1 VISFGLTE
9 EQELIRDA
17 MREFGEQV
25 LRAAARDADET
36 ESVPDAVLDQTWEL
50 GLLSTQLPEAYGGQ
64 GEARSPVTN
73 AIALEALAYGDAALA
88 LAATQPASFAFPIL
102 DQGTDDQ
109 KQRYLPLFCGAT
121 FHAAALALVEP
132 TPVFDVAAVQTSAE
146 PKGDVF
152 LLSGTKSFV
161 PLGDR
166 SSHFLVVARNT
177 ARTEEGVAAL
187 DAFVVARD
195 AKGLTVSDREKN
207 LGLRALPT
215 HTVTLEKV
223 EVAAADRLG
232 GDAGCDVRRIVA
244 NARTGLAVAMVGLSH
259 AVMDYAVPYAK
270 ERKAFGE
277 FIAQK
282 QAIAFML
289 SDMAVETDATRWLA
303 WKAASQLEQGLDPVR
318 AAHFA
323 RSYAAEQTMKIAD
336 NGLQVLGGHGYIRE
350 HPVELWYRQ
359 ARTLSVLEGVASL

>member
-9 EQELIRDA
+9 EQELVRDA

-25 LRAAARDADET
+25 LRTAAREADEA
-36 ESVPDAVLDQTWEL
+36 EALPDAVLDQTWEL
-50 GLLSTQLPEAYGGQ
+50 GLLSTQLPEVYGGQ

-88 LAATQPASFAFPIL
+88 LAATQPASFAFSIL

-109 KQRYLPLFCGAT
+109 KERYLPLFCGEK

-132 TPVFDVAAVQTSAE
+132 TPVFDPAAVKTSAE
-146 PKGDVF
+146 PKGDAFV
-152 LLSGTKSFV
+152 LCGTKSFV

-166 SSHFLVVARNT
+166 SSHFLVIARNT
-177 ARTEEGVAAL
+177 ASTGDGVGAL

-195 AKGLTVSDREKN
+195 ANGVVVSGQEKN

-215 HTVTLEKV
+215 HTVSLEKV
-223 EVAAADRLG
+223 EVTAADRLG
-232 GDAGCDVRRIVA
+232 GEAGCDVARILA
-244 NARTGLAVAMVGLSH
+244 NARTGLAATMVGLSC

-270 ERKAFGE
+270 ERSAFGE

-289 SDMAVETDATRWLA
+289 SDMAVETDATRWLM

-323 RSYAAEQTMKIAD
+323 RNYAAEQTMKIAD

-350 HPVELWYRQ
+350 HPVEMWYRQ